1 MLDFKNILVATDTRL
16 DVHAIVDEAALIA
29 QQGGASIKLVD
40 VVPEFPWIVRL
51 SLNDHQA
58 IREALINEKRER
70 LVALA
75 EPLRQR
81 GISVDI
87 EVLSGKT
94 SVEIIRQASRG
105 DHDLVMRVAKGKYSR
120 RKGYFGTT
128 ATALLRECPCPVWLV
143 APTTSPSY
151 KHVMA
156 CVDTSNDEPADVALN
171 NRVVDAATRV
181 SRCHQ
186 SKISI
191 VHAWSIY
198 GEEFLF
204 GRTRQE
210 DFQNLVTNVRN
221 RSKTLL
227 DGFLQTHARSAD
239 DKNVYMMKGHPA
251 AVIPTFASKNKVD
264 LIVMGTVARSWLS
277 GMLIG
282 STAERILSEINC
294 SVLAIKP
301 DSFVSPITSREI
313 ANMEAVA

>member
-16 DVHAIVDEAALIA
+16 DVHTIVDEAALIA

-40 VVPEFPWIVRL
+40 VAPEFPWIVRL

-70 LVALA
+70 LLVLA

-81 GISVDI
+81 GIRVDI

-94 SVEIIRQASRG
+94 SVEIIRQVSRG
-105 DHDLVMRVAKGKYSR
+105 DHDLV
-120 RKGYFGTT
+120 
-128 ATALLRECPCPVWLV
+128 
-143 APTTSPSY
+143 SY

-156 CVDTSNDEPADVALN
+156 CVDTSNDEPADVELN
-171 NRVVDAATRV
+171 DRVVDAATRV
-181 SRCHQ
+181 SQCHQ
-186 SKISI
+186 SKLSI

-204 GRTRQE
+204 GRTKQE
-210 DFQNLVTNVRN
+210 DFQSLVANVRN
-221 RSKTLL
+221 RSKMLF

-294 SVLAIKP
+294 SVLAVKP
-301 DSFVSPITSREI
+301 DSFVSSITAREI
-313 ANMEAVA
+313 ANVESVA